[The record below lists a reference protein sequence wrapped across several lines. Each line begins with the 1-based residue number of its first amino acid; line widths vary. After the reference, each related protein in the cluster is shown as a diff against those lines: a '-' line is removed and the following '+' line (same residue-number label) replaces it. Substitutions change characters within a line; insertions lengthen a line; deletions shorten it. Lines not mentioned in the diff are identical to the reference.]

1 MKIRSR
7 SISHVPILMASLAL
21 GFVML
26 ACNMPYLAGQGDQVE
41 RELAAELGQSFGP
54 AVTDV
59 RLEGASLALAYTPPL
74 LQAQET
80 SAANLVRL
88 MEIGAVKAARVELV
102 RVEVVQAGVPVLA
115 VSGSAKDAR
124 LLADGRLTM
133 EAFLSGLAYA
143 DLRPVELALQQEL
156 ARLGV
161 RVWAVRYQNGI
172 LELYFWQPEIDFDPG
187 AGAELAADLGT
198 GGSNGARGR
207 AGDPARRPVGPARPA
222 GHGADGTGAELPSR
236 RPFPGRIPAGPRSA
250 GRVIE

>member
-161 RVWAVRYQNGI
+161 RVRAVRYQNGI
-172 LELYFWQPEIDFDPG
+172 LELYFWQPEIDSTQALVQSWLPIWN
-187 AGAELAADLGT
+187 LAAQAAPEAGQVILHVGLLGQPDLRVT
-198 GGSNGARGR
+198 APMELVQNFQAGGLS
-207 AGDPARRPVGPARPA
+207 PAEFLLGL
-222 GHGADGTGAELPSR
+222 DLQDE
-236 RPFPGRIPAGPRSA
+236 
-250 GRVIE
+250 